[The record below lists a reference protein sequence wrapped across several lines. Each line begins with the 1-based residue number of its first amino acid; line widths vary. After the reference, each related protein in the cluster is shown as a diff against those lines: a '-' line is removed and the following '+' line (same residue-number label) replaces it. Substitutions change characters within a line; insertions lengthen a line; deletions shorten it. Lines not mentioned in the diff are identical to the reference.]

1 MLEVALLMG
10 LMCKFSCEECEFV
23 TFQEASWHPA
33 QVERGTI
40 LDTLQRLLE
49 QQNEIRDKVCVKT
62 NSFLEDFA
70 LRITVLILTF
80 YRFVQSFPITFRR
93 HSSQIISKMIE
104 ETNDIQC
111 IDDSFILS
119 RY

>member
-40 LDTLQRLLE
+40 LDTLQQLLK
-49 QQNEIRDKVCVKT
+49 QQNEIRDKVCVET
-62 NSFLEDFA
+62 NSFLEEFA
-70 LRITVLILTF
+70 LRI
-80 YRFVQSFPITFRR
+80 
-93 HSSQIISKMIE
+93 
-104 ETNDIQC
+104 
-111 IDDSFILS
+111 
-119 RY
+119 